1 MAQIDEM
8 RLMVRVARMYYE
20 RSMSQSAIAEQLG
33 LSQPTVSR
41 LFKRAKDEGVIRITV
56 NTPQGI
62 YTDLEEKVIDKYN
75 LRDAIVVDTMREDDE
90 KVIMRELGTT
100 AAYYVESAIQ
110 QNEVIGLS
118 SWSSTLLALVD
129 TLHPVPRKP
138 GVQVLQI
145 LGGVG
150 NPSAEVHANHLTARL
165 ADLVEGTAVFLP
177 APGIVGSEAARQVLL
192 DDAYVRQAVELF
204 DQVTLALVGIGAV
217 KPSSLLAASGNIF
230 SQEELDLLHA
240 NRAVGD
246 ILLHFFDQDG
256 KPVKTFLDN
265 RVVSMGLEQLR
276 KVERAIAVAGGRRKY
291 EAIRGALRG
300 RWINILITDRFTA
313 ERLVQETGDGE
324 GASKNPGL

>member
-1 MAQIDEM
+1 MARIDEM

-20 RSMSQSAIAEQLG
+20 RGLSQSVIAEQLG

-41 LFKRAKDEGVIRITV
+41 LFKRARSEGVVRIAV
-56 NTPQGI
+56 SAPEGI
-62 YTDLEEKVIDKYN
+62 YTDLEEQVMDKYN
-75 LRDAIVVDTMREDDE
+75 LRDAIVVDTIREDDE
-90 KVIMRELGTT
+90 KVVIRELGAA

-129 TLHPVPRKP
+129 RLHPVPRKA
-138 GVQVLQI
+138 GTRVLQI

-150 NPSAEVHANHLTARL
+150 NPSAEIHANHLTARL
-165 ADLVEGTAVFLP
+165 ADLVSGTAVFLP
-177 APGIVGSEAARQVLL
+177 APGIVGSDAARQVLL
-192 DDAYVRQAVELF
+192 DDPYVHQAMGLF
-204 DQVTLALVGIGAV
+204 DQVSLALVGIGAV

-230 SQEELDLLHA
+230 SQAELDLLHE
-240 NRAVGD
+240 NQAVGD
-246 ILLHFFDQDG
+246 ILLHFFDRDG

-313 ERLVQETGDGE
+313 ERLVEED
-324 GASKNPGL
+324 